1 MHTSVSENPF
11 KYYEAIS
18 SGMHAKN
25 AVRKRRL
32 KKQALMV
39 AYLNIWLLNEVV

>member
-11 KYYEAIS
+11 KYYEAIN
-18 SGMHAKN
+18 GI
-25 AVRKRRL
+25 RKCRL